1 MHSLSMSEGQEPWVY
16 DTSPK
21 SAREKA
27 AFRSQVPFSQDIY
40 ETLKASIELL
50 SRRMKMKVEPGKD
63 MSIDEAREAAV
74 SSLTLDEAKWLCE
87 SVEMLIEDAYKYGP
101 PLRPARLPIP
111 SEEGSS
117 EAEP

>member
-1 MHSLSMSEGQEPWVY
+1 MGQEPWVY

-40 ETLKASIELL
+40 ETLKSSIELL
-50 SRRMKMKVEPGKD
+50 SRRMKIKVEPGKD
-63 MSIDEAREAAV
+63 MSIDEAREAAAG
-74 SSLTLDEAKWLCE
+74 SLTLEEAKWLCD

-101 PLRPARLPIP
+101 PIRPARLPAP
-111 SEEGSS
+111 SEDGVS
-117 EAEP
+117 ESEP